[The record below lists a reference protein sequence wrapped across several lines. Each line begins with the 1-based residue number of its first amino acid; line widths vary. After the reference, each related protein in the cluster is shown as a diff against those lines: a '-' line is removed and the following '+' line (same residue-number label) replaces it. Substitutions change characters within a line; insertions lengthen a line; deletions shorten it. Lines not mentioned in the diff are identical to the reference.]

1 MKYNYEDILLNE
13 ENDINIVG
21 GDFAIGSS
29 LLQEVAIITKLKSGE
44 LKSDPLLAPN
54 LIQLIN
60 SKAKQVDIEQ
70 RLRIHLARDGKD
82 FEEIKKYISV
92 NGINI

>member
-1 MKYNYEDILLNE
+1 MKYNDEDILLNE

-21 GDFAIGSS
+21 GDFAIGRS

-60 SKAKQVDIEQ
+60 SKAKQNDIEQ

-92 NGINI
+92 NGII